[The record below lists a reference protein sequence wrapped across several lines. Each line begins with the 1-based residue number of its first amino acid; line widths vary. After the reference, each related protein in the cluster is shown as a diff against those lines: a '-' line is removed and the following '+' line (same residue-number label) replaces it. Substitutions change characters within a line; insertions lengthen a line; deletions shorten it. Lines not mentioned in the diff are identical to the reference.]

1 MSKPNFKNIPAAK
14 AVFLQEKLEN
24 SVYSKIQRQFAR
36 QQKFIYQLGST
47 YALLGLNMATM
58 FVLTPLLNKN
68 LGQETYGVWLVLF
81 NITNFFNLSNFG
93 FGQTFT
99 LELIKHHERQKDV
112 NRLVNTYLFSLLL
125 FALCTFPFFLVF
137 QFFLLGPV
145 VKISPGLLPE
155 ASRSFFLVYLI
166 FFLNFI
172 GQVPYNIL
180 FARHKLSLRNG
191 IEMVRT
197 GLSFLASLWV
207 LYTGGGLLQISA
219 ATLLITLLYVL
230 LLFFYSG
237 KNMSY
242 HLHFQHFSKKQ
253 FQKFLRPSFHFF
265 LLGVAMYIIVYSDGL
280 LVSSLK
286 SAALVALYTVALRIP
301 DTSMRLIFKIA
312 DVKTPKITTLFSQKN
327 WAQLWMLHNRLFW
340 ITFGA
345 AGLITLALLSMGPA
359 LIALWMGP
367 DFELHYGLLL
377 IFSLNMLTQC
387 LMHIPALFLI
397 SMGMHERSS
406 ILAMIFAPVSL
417 LFAWLMSKN
426 LGLEGIALA
435 MCGSQL
441 LVGLIAI
448 PQFYSFMKEKSRES
462 NFRFSW
468 FVVR

>member
-1 MSKPNFKNIPAAK
+1 
-14 AVFLQEKLEN
+14 
-24 SVYSKIQRQFAR
+24 
-36 QQKFIYQLGST
+36 
-47 YALLGLNMATM
+47 
-58 FVLTPLLNKN
+58 
-68 LGQETYGVWLVLF
+68 
-81 NITNFFNLSNFG
+81 
-93 FGQTFT
+93 
-99 LELIKHHERQKDV
+99 
-112 NRLVNTYLFSLLL
+112 VNTYLFSLVL
-125 FALCTFPFFLVF
+125 FALGTFPFFILF

-145 VKISPGLLPE
+145 IKISPTLLPD
-155 ASRSFFLVYLI
+155 ASRSFYLVYLI

-191 IEMVRT
+191 LEMIRV
-197 GLSFLASLWV
+197 GLGFVLSLWV
-207 LYTGGGLLQISA
+207 LYTGGGIVQISA
-219 ATLLITLLYVL
+219 VTLLLTLFYVL
-230 LLFFYSG
+230 LMFYFSR
-237 KNMSY
+237 KTMSY

-253 FQKFLRPSFHFF
+253 FKKFLRPSFHFF

-312 DVKTPKITTLFSQKN
+312 DVKTPKITTLFSQQN
-327 WAQLWMLHNRLFW
+327 WVQLWMLHNRLFW

-345 AGLITLALLSMGPA
+345 SGLVTLALLSMGPA
-359 LIALWMGP
+359 LIRLWMGP
-367 DFELHYGLLL
+367 GFELHYGLLL

-406 ILAMIFAPVSL
+406 VLAMVFAPLSL
-417 LFAWLMSKN
+417 GFAWLLSKN

-435 MCGSQL
+435 MCGTQF

-448 PQFYSFMKEKSRES
+448 PQFYSFMREKSKET

>member
-1 MSKPNFKNIPAAK
+1 MQA
-14 AVFLQEKLEN
+14 KLEN
-24 SVYSKIQRQFAR
+24 SLYSKIQRQFAR

-99 LELIKHHERQKDV
+99 LELIKSHERQKDV
-112 NRLVNTYLFSLLL
+112 NRLVNTYLFSLVL
-125 FALCTFPFFLVF
+125 FALGTFPFFILF

-145 VKISPGLLPE
+145 IKISPALLPD
-155 ASRSFFLVYLI
+155 ASRSFYLVYLI

-191 IEMVRT
+191 LEMIRV
-197 GLSFLASLWV
+197 GLGFVLSLWV
-207 LYTGGGLLQISA
+207 LYTGGGIVQISA
-219 ATLLITLLYVL
+219 VTLLLTLFYVL
-230 LLFFYSG
+230 LMFYFSR
-237 KNMSY
+237 KTMSY

-253 FQKFLRPSFHFF
+253 FKKFLRPSFHFF

-312 DVKTPKITTLFSQKN
+312 DVKIPKITTLFSQQN
-327 WAQLWMLHNRLFW
+327 WVQLWMLHNRLFW

-345 AGLITLALLSMGPA
+345 SGLVTLALLSMGPA
-359 LIALWMGP
+359 LIRLWMGP
-367 DFELHYGLLL
+367 GFELHYGLLL

-406 ILAMIFAPVSL
+406 VLAMVFAPLSL
-417 LFAWLMSKN
+417 CFAWLLSKN
-426 LGLEGIALA
+426 LGLEGIALT
-435 MCGSQL
+435 MCGTQF

-448 PQFYSFMKEKSRES
+448 PQFYSFMREKSKET

>member
-1 MSKPNFKNIPAAK
+1 M
-14 AVFLQEKLEN
+14 EN
-24 SVYSKIQRQFAR
+24 SLYSKIQRQLAK

-58 FVLTPLLNKN
+58 FVLTPVLNKN

-99 LELIKHHERQKDV
+99 LELIKNQENPKEV
-112 NRLVNTYLFSLLL
+112 NKLVNTYLFSLVL
-125 FALCTFPFFLVF
+125 FTLGTFPFFLLF

-145 VKISPGLLPE
+145 VKISPALLPE
-155 ASRSFFLVYLI
+155 ASRSFYLVYLI

-172 GQVPYNIL
+172 GQVPFNIL

-191 IEMVRT
+191 VEMIRV
-197 GLSFLASLWV
+197 GLNFVASLWI
-207 LYTGGGLLQISA
+207 LNAGGSLVKISA
-219 ATLLITLLYVL
+219 ATLLVTLLYVG
-230 LLFFYSG
+230 LLFYYSHQNL
-237 KNMSY
+237 KY

-253 FQKFLRPSFHFF
+253 FRKFLRPSFHFF
-265 LLGVAMYIIVYSDGL
+265 LLGVAMYIIVYSDSL

-312 DVKTPKITTLFSQKN
+312 DVKTPKITTLFSQKS
-327 WAQLWMLHNRLFW
+327 WPQLWMLHNRLFW
-340 ITFGA
+340 LTFGA
-345 AGLITLALLSMGPA
+345 ASFVTLILLVLGPD
-359 LIALWMGP
+359 IITLWMGK
-367 DFELHYGLLL
+367 DFELHYGLLV

-406 ILAMIFAPVSL
+406 ILAMVFAPLSL
-417 LFAWLMSKN
+417 LFAWWMSKD

-448 PQFYSFMKEKSRES
+448 PQFYFFMKEKSRE
-462 NFRFSW
+462 NRFRFSW

>member
-1 MSKPNFKNIPAAK
+1 LTNFEISQKGKPYFAG
-14 AVFLQEKLEN
+14 KLEN
-24 SVYSKIQRQFAR
+24 SLYSKIQRQLAR

-81 NITNFFNLSNFG
+81 NITNFFNLSSFG

-99 LELIKHHERQKDV
+99 LELIKNQDKTKEV
-112 NRLVNTYLFSLLL
+112 NKLVNTYLFSLLL
-125 FALCTFPFFLVF
+125 FALGTFPLFLLF

-145 VKISPGLLPE
+145 IKISPALLHE
-155 ASRSFFLVYLI
+155 ATRSFWLVYLI

-172 GQVPYNIL
+172 SQVPFNIL

-191 IEMVRT
+191 LEMGRV
-197 GLSFLASLWV
+197 GLNFLTTFWV
-207 LYTGGGLLQISA
+207 IQTGGGLVKISA
-219 ATLLITLLYVL
+219 TTLLVTALYVIS
-230 LLFFYSG
+230 LFIFSKKTLVYQLDY
-237 KNMSY
+237 N
-242 HLHFQHFSKKQ
+242 HFSKKQ
-253 FQKFLRPSFHFF
+253 FRKFLKPSFHFF
-265 LLGVAMYIIVYSDGL
+265 LLGVAMYVIVYSDGI

-301 DTSMRLIFKIA
+301 DTSMRLLFKIA
-312 DVKTPKITTLFSQKN
+312 DVKTPKITTLYSQKN

-340 ITFGA
+340 LTFGA
-345 AGLITLALLSMGPA
+345 AALITLILLTLGPN
-359 LIALWMGP
+359 LISLWMGK
-367 DFELHYGLLL
+367 DFDLHYGLLV
-377 IFSLNMLTQC
+377 IFSINMLTQC

-417 LFAWLMSKN
+417 VFAWLMSKN

-435 MCGSQL
+435 MCGSQF
-441 LVGLIAI
+441 LVGIIAI
-448 PQFYSFMKEKSRES
+448 PQFYSFMKEKSKES